1 MFRLCVFRSLG
12 VFVSVVTVF
21 DCGGEGIEFE
31 TWSVD
36 PCCRL
41 NQVFISVPDSK
52 EVGLRFY
59 RVRR

>member
-1 MFRLCVFRSLG
+1 MRISLFG
-12 VFVSVVTVF
+12 GFVSVVTLF
-21 DCGGEGIEFE
+21 DCGGEGIAFE
-31 TWSVD
+31 TRSVD

>member
-1 MFRLCVFRSLG
+1 MRISFFG
-12 VFVSVVTVF
+12 GFVSVVTVF
-21 DCGGEGIEFE
+21 GCGGEGIEFE

>member
-1 MFRLCVFRSLG
+1 M
-12 VFVSVVTVF
+12 SVVTLF

-31 TWSVD
+31 TRSVD

>member
-1 MFRLCVFRSLG
+1 MRISFFG
-12 VFVSVVTVF
+12 GFVSVVTVF

-41 NQVFISVPDSK
+41 NQVFISVRDSK
-52 EVGLRFY
+52 EVGL
-59 RVRR
+59 